1 MKYAILSDVHA
12 NVTALKEVL
21 SFINL
26 KYHNEEV
33 KFILLGDYI
42 NYGPRPN
49 ETIKILR
56 SLNILSS
63 INGNHEN
70 SILTGEVSR
79 FSSKRG
85 IDSLKYTSSIMNPDS
100 MEFISS
106 NKNGTQ
112 DIVIGNKKV
121 LLVHGDLTDIFW
133 GKMTRIEMEKDIY
146 SPYDYVLSGHT
157 HIPHLAEFFYTAD
170 IPGYR
175 FKKKT
180 IFINPG
186 SVGQPRNHNSLAQFC
201 LLDISLETFYFEKV
215 SYNIDLEKSYYSDEF
230 DTFYKDRLDTGI

>member
-1 MKYAILSDVHA
+1 MKYAILSDIHA

-26 KYHNEEV
+26 KYHTEEV
-33 KFILLGDYI
+33 KFILLGDFI

-56 SLNILSS
+56 SLNILCSV
-63 INGNHEN
+63 NGNHEI

-79 FSSKRG
+79 FASQRG
-85 IDSLKYTSSIMNPDS
+85 IDSLKFTSSILNRDS

-106 NKNGTQ
+106 NKNGTL
-112 DIVIGNKKV
+112 DIVIDSKKV
-121 LLVHGDLTDIFW
+121 LLVHGDLTDIYW
-133 GKMTRIEMEKDIY
+133 GKMTKSEMEKDIY

-157 HIPHLAEFFYTAD
+157 HIPHLVEFFYPTEL
-170 IPGYR
+170 PGSR

-186 SVGQPRNHNSLAQFC
+186 SVGQPRNHNSFAQFC
-201 LLDISLETFYFEKV
+201 LLDISLEAFYFEKV

-230 DTFYKDRLDTGI
+230 DPFYKDRLDTGI